1 MKHSIAG
8 LRGTQFAIFYFWGS
22 SGIIMYDTDGFG
34 FIIYETINRSF
45 FNVVHCLLPILLRV
59 SMCKT
64 EQSYNV
70 T

>member
-1 MKHSIAG
+1 
-8 LRGTQFAIFYFWGS
+8 
-22 SGIIMYDTDGFG
+22 MYDTDGFG

-45 FNVVHCLLPILLRV
+45 CKVLHCLLLILLRV